1 MAELGRHYRDG
12 ENLLRQGDKG
22 DFMLVIQSG
31 KVHVIV
37 ERESGEVLI
46 RTAGPGEIVGE
57 MALFERSVRSATVRA
72 CGDVHSLRVDKKTFL
87 RRVHADP
94 SFAFHIAEAM
104 SRRIRDLTTE
114 VARLMERS

>member
-1 MAELGRHYRDG
+1 MAELGKLYTNG
-12 ENLLRQGDKG
+12 EDLLRQGDKG

-31 KVHVIV
+31 HVHVIA
-37 ERESGEVLI
+37 ERDGGEVLL

-57 MALFERSVRSATVRA
+57 LALFDKCARAATVRA
-72 CGDVHSLRVDKKTFL
+72 KGEVRALRVDKRTFL
-87 RRVHADP
+87 SRVHADP

-104 SRRIRDLTTE
+104 CGRIRELSAE